1 MCLENKPTGFRFS
14 PAARASR
21 VAGHPPPPPAPPEA
35 PIPALEKQQQPEQ
48 SSPGF
53 HSGGSW
59 GPWGQ
64 KRSVR
69 LHLPG
74 REMGTCLC
82 CLGSKEKP
90 QGPPATLQATKTA
103 PQDADELLHLLVPS
117 LPVRTSAEL
126 GKERVRG
133 AGGGSRQGAGL
144 GHTRKKKG
152 PGNQGPTA
160 RRNRR
165 DCRNHSCSQLIARL
179 QRPNS
184 LPGPGS
190 LSASRVSS
198 SSTLATNRR
207 AETTSCDELFQDS
220 GHMCCNQ
227 GRKRITFWIQFPW
240 VPSIYCGC
248 GCAVQRCVL
257 LVCR

>member
-1 MCLENKPTGFRFS
+1 MGTETFC
-14 PAARASR
+14 
-21 VAGHPPPPPAPPEA
+21 PAPPARQRDGHVSVLPRLKRETTGA
-35 PIPALEKQQQPEQ
+35 ACY
-48 SSPGF
+48 SPGDENSF
-53 HSGGSW
+53 PRMLTSCCTCSFLLFLSEPVPNW
-59 GPWGQ
+59 G
-64 KRSVR
+64 RSVR
-69 LHLPG
+69 G
-74 REMGTCLC
+74 G
-82 CLGSKEKP
+82 
-90 QGPPATLQATKTA
+90 
-103 PQDADELLHLLVPS
+103 
-117 LPVRTSAEL
+117 
-126 GKERVRG
+126 
-133 AGGGSRQGAGL
+133 GGGSRQGAGL

-165 DCRNHSCSQLIARL
+165 DCRNHSCQLIARL
-179 QRPNS
+179 QRPIS

>member
-133 AGGGSRQGAGL
+133 AGGGGHDKGL
-144 GHTRKKKG
+144 VLDTRGKRKVQVTRG
-152 PGNQGPTA
+152 PRREGTDATA
-160 RRNRR
+160 ETTP
-165 DCRNHSCSQLIARL
+165 A
-179 QRPNS
+179 
-184 LPGPGS
+184 
-190 LSASRVSS
+190 VSS
-198 SSTLATNRR
+198 SPACRDRTASLA
-207 AETTSCDELFQDS
+207 L
-220 GHMCCNQ
+220 
-227 GRKRITFWIQFPW
+227 GRFRHLE
-240 VPSIYCGC
+240 SHLH
-248 GCAVQRCVL
+248 L
-257 LVCR
+257 L